1 MAISES
7 NVYDKQ
13 IKDTN
18 NYLAKFFVKEV
29 SELFWIELL
38 TFAAHISAEISLFS
52 DQILLRGA
60 DGAI

>member
-18 NYLAKFFVKEV
+18 NYLAKFFV

-60 DGAI
+60 DGAF